1 MRSRRCIFVLANT
14 MIAGLML
21 TGAIL
26 GATGARAQP
35 APGWPLKPVRIIVPY
50 APGGSTDNGV
60 RPVMERLSTAL
71 GQQFVIENR
80 GGASGAVGTE
90 AGVRSAPDGYTFFV
104 VPVATATVLPAARKM
119 PYDSFKDMVPV
130 SKVFE
135 NTLVFAIH
143 PSIPA
148 ATMEEFAAYAR
159 QNPGKL
165 VFGSSGLGT
174 LTQMVCESARFAGKF
189 EMLHVPYR
197 GGGEALADF
206 LAGHVQVHCEG
217 NVLPHVKAGKA
228 RLLAVADN
236 ERHPDFPDVRTLKEI
251 WPDADAMSWAGLFA
265 PVGTPDAIVRRLS
278 ADLIKVARDPG
289 LKEQMQR
296 LAVRPAASTPEEL
309 AASLRKDFE
318 RYGKLVRALNIRM
331 D

>member
-1 MRSRRCIFVLANT
+1 MLFRLTTLTIVAALICA
-14 MIAGLML
+14 AG
-21 TGAIL
+21 AF
-26 GATGARAQP
+26 AQTP
-35 APGWPLKPVRIIVPY
+35 PNWPVRPVKVIVPY
-50 APGGSTDNGV
+50 APGGSTDNAT
-60 RPVMERLSTAL
+60 RPMVERLSTAF
-71 GQQFVIENR
+71 GQQFIIENR

-130 SKVFE
+130 SKLFE

-148 ATMEEFAAYAR
+148 TTMEEFIVYAR
-159 QNPGKL
+159 QHPGKL
-165 VFGSSGLGT
+165 AFGSSGLGT
-174 LTQMVCESARFAGKF
+174 LTQMICESTRVAAKIDL
-189 EMLHVPYR
+189 LHVPYR

-206 LAGHVQVHCEG
+206 LAGHVQVFCEG
-217 NVLPHVKAGKA
+217 NILPHVKAGKA

-236 ERHPDFPDVRTLKEI
+236 ERHPDFPDVRMLKEI
-251 WPDADAMSWAGLFA
+251 WPEADAVSWGGLFA
-265 PVGTPDAIVRRLS
+265 PVGTPDPIIRRLS
-278 ADLIKVARDPG
+278 EEMQRIAKDPEM
-289 LKEQMQR
+289 KAQMQR

-309 AASLRKDFE
+309 TASLKKDNE
-318 RYGKLVRALNIRM
+318 RYSKLVRDLNIKM